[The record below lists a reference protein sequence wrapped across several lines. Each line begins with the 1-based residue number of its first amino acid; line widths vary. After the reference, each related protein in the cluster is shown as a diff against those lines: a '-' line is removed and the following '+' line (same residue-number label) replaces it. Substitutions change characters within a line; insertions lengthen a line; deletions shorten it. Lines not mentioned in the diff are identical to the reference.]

1 MNSNIYGEK
10 KKFNVVDALII
21 VLFAIML
28 LVVIFRAQL
37 ISLFNDNGKRAS
49 VEISFE
55 CEAIDN
61 EMVASVTNQSTLQW
75 VEADTTLG
83 TLTLTSSPSAA
94 QILYYDDDGE
104 LCVRKSENKQTFSGT
119 IQGTAVN
126 NNGCYI
132 DGTDFLASGMTIT
145 VTNGKV
151 QFTALITSVTFK

>member
-1 MNSNIYGEK
+1 MNNNIYGEK

-21 VLFAIML
+21 VLFVIML

-61 EMVASVTNQSTLQW
+61 EIASSVTDQSILQW

-83 TLTLTSSPSAA
+83 TLTITSAPTAA
-94 QILYYDDDGE
+94 QILYYNDDGE
-104 LCVRKSENKQTFSGT
+104 LCVRTSETQQAFSGT
-119 IQGTAVN
+119 IRGTAIN

-145 VTNGKV
+145 VTNGKA
-151 QFTALITSVTFK
+151 QFTVLITSVTFK

>member
-1 MNSNIYGEK
+1 MNNNIYGEK

-28 LVVIFRAQL
+28 LVIIFRAQL
-37 ISLFNDNGKRAS
+37 ISLFNNNGKRTA

-55 CEAIDN
+55 CEAVDN
-61 EMVASVTNQSTLQW
+61 EIANSITDQSTLYW
-75 VEADTTLG
+75 VETDDILG
-83 TLTLTSSPSAA
+83 TLNITVSPAA
-94 QILYYDDDGE
+94 SQILYYNEDGE
-104 LCVRKSENKQTFSGT
+104 LCTRKSETTQAFSGV
-119 IQGTAVN
+119 IKGTAIN

-145 VTNGKV
+145 ITNGKA